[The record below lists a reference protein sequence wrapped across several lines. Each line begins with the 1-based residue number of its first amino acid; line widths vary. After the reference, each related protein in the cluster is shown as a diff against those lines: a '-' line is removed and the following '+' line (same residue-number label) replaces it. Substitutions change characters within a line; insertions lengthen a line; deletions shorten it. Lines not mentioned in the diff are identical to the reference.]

1 MSTAFETQESTA
13 RFLTQ
18 ASFGGRPEQIA
29 QLTGTDASDWF
40 LGQLSEPASLNLDV
54 VLTAIQDP
62 NAFDPNGLTSFVT
75 NQIPTEQFW
84 INLIEEDDQLRQ
96 RMAFALSQILVIS
109 GAEGTQLF
117 NLPYTVAHYQD
128 IPAMGALGN
137 FRDLLEEVTY
147 SPAMSLYLTY
157 LQNLPGDPNTGR
169 MPDENYAREIM
180 QLFTIGVVDLDAD
193 GTPQT
198 GLNGNPLE
206 TFDNED
212 VTGLARVFTGLSLD
226 TGAFVA
232 QRGTIEPSD
241 LSERLVMFD
250 NFHSPLEKTFLG
262 TTIPAGTGVDDS
274 IDMALDALVNHPN
287 TAPFIARQLI
297 QRFVTSDPQPDYIE
311 RVATAFENGTFILP
325 NTTTVGD
332 GRRGDLAA
340 TIAAILFDEEA
351 RDETAR
357 MEDTFGK
364 VREPILRFAHW
375 ARTFGVTNVS
385 DNFGTVLWNTSDPMQ
400 LSQSAYKAP
409 SVFNFYRPGFI
420 PPASTVGDAGLTA
433 PEFQIVNTSTVAGY
447 ANFMTNFLFND
458 SNAPALGNFVGDYSD
473 EVAIADDATA
483 LVDHLDSLLTFGGAS
498 EETKTKI
505 IGVLEEFP
513 LADPNDPNDGSRL
526 LRARLGI
533 LMLMTS
539 PDYLIQR

>member
-128 IPAMGALGN
+128 ILAMGALGN

-198 GLNGNPLE
+198 GLNGSPLE

-262 TTIPAGTGVDDS
+262 TTIPAGTGGDDS

-473 EVAIADDATA
+473 EVAIADDAAA

-498 EETKTKI
+498 DETKTKI